1 MRINFDNTY
10 FPKPLL
16 NENLDDF
23 NKNLFKISYKLKTYD
38 KIMQKLII
46 NVNIEIE
53 NEYIKQQIKNGKI
66 VPLLH
71 LEQVTQRQVIQ
82 LSLSESKEIEIDLL
96 QYATN
101 SDIEVMGVLY
111 CKESFTLLDV
121 EILNDVYRMLD
132 KPIFFERG
140 DILGYSNYIAIKI
153 PEDRRIGSIFNLN
166 GDKDKILNGDT
177 IKISLTNDLIDIIL
191 EEKVHKNLVDT
202 YKSDPYVKKLIF
214 SSVVI
219 PALVTAYT
227 EMFNDYETY
236 KEKKWCKSLSDKIE
250 KEEKLKAEEIFI
262 QSNYELDKIY
272 HYVNIAMGDLYKDA
286 IEFYHSKLEGDN

>member
-23 NKNLFKISYKLKTYD
+23 NKNVFKISYIIKKHD
-38 KIMQKLII
+38 KIGQKLTI
-46 NVNIEIE
+46 NVSVSLED
-53 NEYIKQQIKNGKI
+53 EYIKQQIKNGKI

-71 LEQVTQRQVIQ
+71 LEQTTQREVKQ
-82 LSLSESKEIEIDLL
+82 LSLTENKEIEIDLL

-101 SDIEVMGVLY
+101 TEIEVMGILY
-111 CKESFTLLDV
+111 CKESFALPDV
-121 EILNDVYRMLD
+121 KNLNDVYRMLD
-132 KPIFFERG
+132 KTIYFERG
-140 DILGYSNYIAIKI
+140 DIIGYSNYIAIKL
-153 PEDRRIGSIFNLN
+153 PEDRRIGSIFNLS
-166 GDKDKILNGDT
+166 GDRDKVLNGDT
-177 IKISLTNDLIDIIL
+177 MKVSLANELIDIIL
-191 EEKVHKNLVDT
+191 EEKIHKDFVDA

-227 EMFNDYETY
+227 EMFNDYSIY
-236 KEKKWCKSLSDKIE
+236 KEKKWCRSLSDKIE
-250 KEEKLKAEEIFI
+250 KEEKIKAEEIFI

>member
-23 NKNLFKISYKLKTYD
+23 NKNVFKISYIIKKHD
-38 KIMQKLII
+38 KIGQKLTI
-46 NVNIEIE
+46 NVSVSLED
-53 NEYIKQQIKNGKI
+53 EYIKQQIENGKI

-71 LEQVTQRQVIQ
+71 LEQTTQREVKQ
-82 LSLSESKEIEIDLL
+82 LSLTENKEIEIDLL

-101 SDIEVMGVLY
+101 TEIEVMGILY
-111 CKESFTLLDV
+111 CKESFTLPNV
-121 EILNDVYRMLD
+121 KNLNDVYRMLD
-132 KPIFFERG
+132 KKIYFERG
-140 DILGYSNYIAIKI
+140 DIIGYSNYIAIKL
-153 PEDRRIGSIFNLN
+153 PEDRRVGSIFNLSDDR
-166 GDKDKILNGDT
+166 DKVLNGDT
-177 IKISLTNDLIDIIL
+177 MKVSLANELIDIIL
-191 EEKVHKNLVDT
+191 EEKIHKDFVDT

-227 EMFNDYETY
+227 EMFNDYSVY
-236 KEKKWCKSLSDKIE
+236 KEKRWCKSLSDKIE
-250 KEEKLKAEEIFI
+250 KEEKIKAEEIFI

>member
-23 NKNLFKISYKLKTYD
+23 NKNVFKISYIIKKHD
-38 KIMQKLII
+38 KIGQKLTI
-46 NVNIEIE
+46 NVSVSLED
-53 NEYIKQQIKNGKI
+53 EYIKQQIENGKI

-71 LEQVTQRQVIQ
+71 LEQTTQREVKQ
-82 LSLSESKEIEIDLL
+82 LSLTENKEIEIDLL

-101 SDIEVMGVLY
+101 TEIEVMGILY
-111 CKESFTLLDV
+111 CKESFTLPNV
-121 EILNDVYRMLD
+121 KNLNDVYRMLD
-132 KPIFFERG
+132 KKIYFERG
-140 DILGYSNYIAIKI
+140 DIIGYSNYIAIKL
-153 PEDRRIGSIFNLN
+153 PEDRRVGSIFNLSDDR
-166 GDKDKILNGDT
+166 DKVLNGDT
-177 IKISLTNDLIDIIL
+177 MKVSLANELIDIIL
-191 EEKVHKNLVDT
+191 EEKIHKDFVDT
-202 YKSDPYVKKLIF
+202 YKSDPYVKKLFF

-227 EMFNDYETY
+227 EMFNDYSVY
-236 KEKKWCKSLSDKIE
+236 KEKRWCKSLSDKIE
-250 KEEKLKAEEIFI
+250 KEEKIKAEEIFI